1 MRQGHRV
8 HLLWLSQRAR
18 IGALAAT
25 FMGRKGSCTA
35 AVQSMHDASAQVLA
49 YIVPAAVQL
58 PLRPMKVAANAPM
71 RAR

>member
-1 MRQGHRV
+1 
-8 HLLWLSQRAR
+8 
-18 IGALAAT
+18 
-25 FMGRKGSCTA
+25 
-35 AVQSMHDASAQVLA
+35 MHDASAQVLA